1 MESSRAHAIT
11 FDALFGPQE
20 AAVNQTPSHG
30 DRLPN
35 NRMGSRKS
43 STSADVSRAT
53 PLSINDIF
61 GPAANHYEAP
71 ASDSAGEP
79 SQTASTS
86 HAAIHLDWAESSS
99 EDEVRTDQQ
108 AIGGQLWGS
117 ELFLAGY
124 SAPAVWEVCNLEAT
138 QQWRC
143 PCSKGA
149 GGTNSCLDASR
160 IDVVKLYEFRK
171 AFHSRAGRNLRDTMR
186 DDLERHYDARD
197 KSFSKGFRVGPC
209 ADCCAPAYGLACGLS
224 FTTFARARADVT
236 LGRPRRAERRQRKT
250 IEHDEG
256 AAQVRGYL
264 NSLKS
269 KLEGSKG
276 GTYVGGTTKFYT
288 AAKTDKRLYED
299 YKAQMNLDSVPV
311 RCTTVKAFMEIWKA
325 DKSIIEV
332 SPTGHS
338 ICDVCAGFQAREAAL
353 GSRIDAEAVRLR
365 KELDEDDREHKR
377 VEGAS
382 RAYFDNAT
390 YEAEHRP
397 DLVTMINID
406 APTRRQFDLPRHPRY
421 RDIPKGLESLKRWES
436 KVTGVMD
443 AGLGMRVFV
452 VHESVGGGPNLVATV
467 LYLSLLAHVASGR
480 PLGRKLFL
488 QLDNTCG
495 ENKCQAVLATVGWLV
510 QVFSFDEALIN
521 CCPVGHTFTILDE
534 SFNTLING
542 MNQTTLAT
550 VEEMLDCIQERMRA
564 YQCQEATE
572 LKAVFDFSTW
582 FKPIMHL
589 IEGIARRGAL
599 GGLYSGMGQF
609 LFLRDAVG
617 KVRLKMRTGP
627 TATTWIPESEG
638 YLLFHEGQLD
648 SPIGFEAGPP
658 LAPLKSFA
666 AWQKETSVANV
677 RRWLPYLGVDQPAQR
692 DAAAKWEARFAS
704 LTQTVTDLQTPSP
717 TIWQG
722 PPERRNDG
730 ATARETGGD
739 GARRPWIGIADNP
752 PINPIDHAGTSTS
765 KSYKERLAAWRAAT
779 RVHAAQAGSSP
790 PVHLSDYLI
799 VRDATCPA
807 LIRIT
812 GGTLGVGGGT
822 VKVSGTAYVDA
833 PNQSVP
839 NHWGWGTF
847 APKRNDAYDPN
858 DRSKGTYHVLRHDI
872 TRSDILVYAA
882 MTFLDGREELRLH
895 IDSLKALAQFIN
907 YPLPEP
913 LPSTHLRC
921 PSGEAATYVPPAK
934 RATAPDAAPARG
946 PVGTAP
952 VGAAP
957 AGAAPSTA
965 PTGAGSGKKRVTH
978 PTAAAAGAAAPTP
991 GAEDADNLGTEDDV
1005 YEVEVL
1011 LDRKLSRGK
1020 RQDGT
1025 RKGTWMYLVKW
1036 KGWEG
1041 HEHAQTWEDAK
1052 NVDNSLIAA
1061 YEDDHGSAHESDE
1074 LEEPCR
1080 PPGPAAPKDDSK
1092 RPAAPAKGK
1101 RQPARLKIK
1110 KRTLMESDH
1119 DSSEDD

>member
-1 MESSRAHAIT
+1 M
-11 FDALFGPQE
+11 
-20 AAVNQTPSHG
+20 
-30 DRLPN
+30 
-35 NRMGSRKS
+35 
-43 STSADVSRAT
+43 
-53 PLSINDIF
+53 
-61 GPAANHYEAP
+61 
-71 ASDSAGEP
+71 
-79 SQTASTS
+79 
-86 HAAIHLDWAESSS
+86 
-99 EDEVRTDQQ
+99 
-108 AIGGQLWGS
+108 
-117 ELFLAGY
+117 
-124 SAPAVWEVCNLEAT
+124 
-138 QQWRC
+138 
-143 PCSKGA
+143 
-149 GGTNSCLDASR
+149 
-160 IDVVKLYEFRK
+160 
-171 AFHSRAGRNLRDTMR
+171 
-186 DDLERHYDARD
+186 
-197 KSFSKGFRVGPC
+197 
-209 ADCCAPAYGLACGLS
+209 
-224 FTTFARARADVT
+224 
-236 LGRPRRAERRQRKT
+236 
-250 IEHDEG
+250 
-256 AAQVRGYL
+256 
-264 NSLKS
+264 
-269 KLEGSKG
+269 
-276 GTYVGGTTKFYT
+276 
-288 AAKTDKRLYED
+288 
-299 YKAQMNLDSVPV
+299 
-311 RCTTVKAFMEIWKA
+311 
-325 DKSIIEV
+325 
-332 SPTGHS
+332 
-338 ICDVCAGFQAREAAL
+338 
-353 GSRIDAEAVRLR
+353 
-365 KELDEDDREHKR
+365 
-377 VEGAS
+377 
-382 RAYFDNAT
+382 
-390 YEAEHRP
+390 
-397 DLVTMINID
+397 
-406 APTRRQFDLPRHPRY
+406 
-421 RDIPKGLESLKRWES
+421 
-436 KVTGVMD
+436 
-443 AGLGMRVFV
+443 
-452 VHESVGGGPNLVATV
+452 
-467 LYLSLLAHVASGR
+467 
-480 PLGRKLFL
+480 
-488 QLDNTCG
+488 
-495 ENKCQAVLATVGWLV
+495 
-510 QVFSFDEALIN
+510 FSFDEALIN

-921 PSGEAATYVPPAK
+921 PSGEAATYVPPAR

-1080 PPGPAAPKDDSK
+1080 PPGPAAAKDSK
-1092 RPAAPAKGK
+1092 RPAAPAKRK
-1101 RQPARLKIK
+1101 RQPARLNKN

>member
-1 MESSRAHAIT
+1 MAQSRAQALS
-11 FDALFGPQE
+11 FDAFFAQPQPQA
-20 AAVNQTPSHG
+20 AAVDQTPSHG
-30 DRLPN
+30 VRVPN
-35 NRMGSRKS
+35 S
-43 STSADVSRAT
+43 STAAAASRAC
-53 PLSINDIF
+53 PLSIDDIF
-61 GPAANHYEAP
+61 TPPALAAAP
-71 ASDSAGEP
+71 EPSRSDDARASAPAGEP
-79 SQTASTS
+79 SRTASS
-86 HAAIHLDWAESSS
+86 MPSAIHIDWAEASSS
-99 EDEVRTDQQ
+99 EDEERLDQQ
-108 AIGGQLWGS
+108 TIGGQLWGP

-124 SAPAVWEVCNLEAT
+124 STPAVWEICNLQAA
-138 QQWRC
+138 QQWQC
-143 PCSKGA
+143 PCSKGS
-149 GGTNSCLDASR
+149 GGTMSCLDSSR
-160 IDVVKLYEFRK
+160 INVVQLYDFRK

-186 DDLERHYDARD
+186 DDLELHYDARAE
-197 KSFSKGFRVGPC
+197 SFSKGFRVGPC
-209 ADCCAPAYGLACGLS
+209 ADCCAPAFGLACGLS

-236 LGRPRRAERRQRKT
+236 LGRPRRAERRRRKAV
-250 IEHDEG
+250 EYDEG

-264 NSLKS
+264 NSLKM

-276 GTYVGGTTKFYT
+276 GTYVGGVTKYYT
-288 AAKTDKRLYED
+288 ASKTDKRRYED
-299 YKAQMNLDSVPV
+299 YKAQMNQDGVPV

-338 ICDVCAGFQAREAAL
+338 ICDICAGFQAREAAL

-365 KELDEDDREHKR
+365 KELDEDRREHQR

-382 RAYFDNAT
+382 RTYFDNAT
-390 YEAEHRP
+390 YDAEHRP

-406 APTRRQFDLPRHPRY
+406 APTRRQFDLPRHPRN
-421 RDIPKGLESLKRWES
+421 RDVPKGLESLKRWES
-436 KVTGVMD
+436 KVTGMMD
-443 AGLGMRVFV
+443 AGLGMRIFIA
-452 VHESVGGGPNLVATV
+452 HESVGGGPNLVATV
-467 LYLSLLAHVASGR
+467 LYLSLLAHAASGR

-495 ENKCQAVLATVGWLV
+495 ENKCQAILAVVGWLV
-510 QVFSFDEALIN
+510 QVFSFDEAFIN

-534 SFNTLING
+534 SFNTLISG
-542 MNQTTLAT
+542 MNQGTLAT
-550 VEEMLDCIQERMRA
+550 VEEMLECIQERMRA
-564 YQCQEATE
+564 YQCQEVTE
-572 LKAVFDFSTW
+572 LKAVFDFTTW
-582 FKPIMHL
+582 FKPIMHI

-609 LFLRDAVG
+609 LFSRDAVG

-638 YLLFHEGQLD
+638 YLLFHEGQLE
-648 SPIGFEAGPP
+648 SPVGLGEAGPP
-658 LAPLKSFA
+658 LAALKSFA
-666 AWQKETSVANV
+666 AWQKETTVANV
-677 RRWLPYLGVDQPAQR
+677 RRWLPFLGADLSAQR
-692 DAAAKWEARFAS
+692 EAAAKWEARFAS
-704 LTQTVTDLQTPSP
+704 VTQTVTDLQTKSP
-717 TIWQG
+717 TVWQG
-722 PPERRNDG
+722 PPERREV
-730 ATARETGGD
+730 ATGAREIGGD

-765 KSYKERLAAWRAAT
+765 KSYKERLAAWQAAT
-779 RVHAAQAGSSP
+779 RVRSATAGSSP

-799 VRDATCPA
+799 IKDSTSPA
-807 LIRIT
+807 LVRIT
-812 GGTLGVGGGT
+812 GGTLGVGGGA
-822 VKVSGTAYVDA
+822 VKVSGTAYLDT

-872 TRSDILVYAA
+872 TRSDILVYSV

-895 IDSLKALAQFIN
+895 IDSLKALSQFIN
-907 YPLPEP
+907 YPLPDP

-921 PSGEAATYVPPAK
+921 PSGVAATYVPPEK
-934 RATAPDAAPARG
+934 RATAPD
-946 PVGTAP
+946 
-952 VGAAP
+952 
-957 AGAAPSTA
+957 TA
-965 PTGAGSGKKRVTH
+965 PTTAPASASATAGKRRASNPTTGA
-978 PTAAAAGAAAPTP
+978 PGAAAPAP
-991 GAEDADNLGTEDDV
+991 EAEEADPSGTQDDV

-1020 RQDGT
+1020 RQDGK

-1041 HEHAQTWEDAK
+1041 HEQAQTWEDAK
-1052 NVDNSLIAA
+1052 DIDNSLITA
-1061 YEDDHGSAHESDE
+1061 YEDTHGSAHESDE

-1080 PPGPAAPKDDSK
+1080 PPAARKDSK

-1101 RQPARLKIK
+1101 RQPARLNKN